1 MNTSSK
7 TNSMLKIGITGGIG
21 SGKSTVCR
29 VFSVLG
35 IPVFEA
41 DKVAKNLMN
50 TDQAIQEKLI
60 GLFGAAVYLPD
71 QTIDRKYLAGIVFNN
86 PSLLSQLNAVVH
98 PVVRQTFFDWCENQK
113 YPYIIHE
120 AAILFESG
128 FYKMMD
134 KTITVVTSENERIQ
148 RVMKRDGLTLELVKE
163 RIRNQWTDDERIK
176 LADFVIGNNDNEL
189 IIPQILEI
197 DKKIRA
203 YGKVW

>member
-1 MNTSSK
+1 
-7 TNSMLKIGITGGIG
+7 MLKIGITGGIG

-29 VFSVLG
+29 VFSYLC

-41 DKVAKNLMN
+41 DRIANNLMN
-50 TDQAIQEKLI
+50 TDQGIHEKLI
-60 GLFGAAVYLPD
+60 NLFGTSVYLPD
-71 QTIDRKYLAGIVFNN
+71 HTVDRKYLAGIVFNDT
-86 PSLLSQLNAVVH
+86 SLLAQLNAIVH
-98 PVVRQTFFDWCENQK
+98 PVVRKSFFDWCEKQQS
-113 YPYIIHE
+113 PYVIHE

-148 RVMKRDGLTLELVKE
+148 RVMKRDDLTLDLVKE
-163 RIRNQWTDDERIK
+163 RIRNQWSDDERIK

-189 IIPQILEI
+189 IIPQIIEI

-203 YGKVW
+203 NG

>member
-1 MNTSSK
+1 
-7 TNSMLKIGITGGIG
+7 MLKIGITGGIG

-29 VFSVLG
+29 VFSAMR

-41 DKVAKNLMN
+41 DQIAKDLMN
-50 TDQAIQEKLI
+50 TNEEIYEKLVN
-60 GLFGAAVYLPD
+60 LFGASVYQSD
-71 QTIDRKYLAGIVFNN
+71 HTVDRKQLAGIVFNN
-86 PSLLSQLNAVVH
+86 PYLLAQLNEIVH
-98 PVVRQTFFDWCENQK
+98 PAVRETFFNWCEKQQS
-113 YPYIIHE
+113 PYIIHE

-134 KTITVVTSENERIQ
+134 KTITVVTKENERIQ

-176 LADFVIGNNDNEL
+176 LADFVIGNNDDEL
-189 IIPQILEI
+189 IIPQIIEI

>member
-1 MNTSSK
+1 
-7 TNSMLKIGITGGIG
+7 MLKIGITGGIG

-41 DKVAKNLMN
+41 DRIAKDLMN
-50 TDQAIQEKLI
+50 TDQGIHEKMVN
-60 GLFGAAVYLPD
+60 LFGASVYLPD

-86 PSLLSQLNAVVH
+86 PSLLAQLNAIVH
-98 PVVRQTFFDWCENQK
+98 PVVQKTFFDWCKKQQS
-113 YPYIIHE
+113 PYVIHE

-128 FYKMMD
+128 FHKMMD
-134 KTITVVTSENERIQ
+134 KTIVVVTNENERIE
-148 RVMKRDGLTLELVKE
+148 RVMKRNGLTLELVKE
-163 RIRNQWTDDERIK
+163 RIKNQWSDEERIK

-189 IIPQILEI
+189 IIPQIIEI

-203 YGKVW
+203 HG